1 MAHRRPC
8 SNAATLVVTGLRAL
22 VLLAWLVCLPSCTG
36 VRASDAKISSG
47 RLGVLIGAPHGD
59 ESAMLADVQVAYD
72 ALRGRGFEDREVL
85 RVEGRINR
93 QSLFDAL
100 DEVERRVSMW
110 RDGSVFLYFSGHGT
124 VLGDSLTTASPA
136 ILFEND
142 EVAWDLVLGRIARW
156 SNVHV
161 TLLVDC

>member
-1 MAHRRPC
+1 MR
-8 SNAATLVVTGLRAL
+8 
-22 VLLAWLVCLPSCTG
+22 
-36 VRASDAKISSG
+36 
-47 RLGVLIGAPHGD
+47 
-59 ESAMLADVQVAYD
+59 ADVQAAHDV
-72 ALRGRGFEDREVL
+72 LRGRGFDDHEVL

-110 RDGSVFLYFSGHGT
+110 RYGSVFLYFSGHGT
-124 VLGDSLTTASPA
+124 VHGDSLTTASPA